1 MENAA
6 EGQVTGNAAEIY
18 EEFFVPALF
27 SEWSARVV
35 EAARLSPGQK
45 VLDVACGTGVLARRA
60 FERVQPG
67 GAVTGLDR
75 NDGMLAVARRKASG
89 ISWLSG
95 RAESLPFDEGAFDA
109 VVSQFGLMFFEDQVK
124 ALAEMWRV
132 LRPTGRLAVA
142 VWGPLDR
149 FPGYAALA
157 TLLDRLFGP
166 QIAGALEA
174 PFKLGDTGVLSSLFA
189 KADIP
194 GATISTPLGK
204 VRFPSIESWVRTEI
218 KGWTLADVL
227 DDAQYE
233 TLQRE
238 SQKELATYVRPD
250 GSVEFAG
257 PAHVVTAAKR

>member
-1 MENAA
+1 MKNAA

-45 VLDVACGTGVLARRA
+45 VLDVACGTGVLARSA

-67 GAVTGLDR
+67 GAVAGLDR
-75 NDGMLAVARRKASG
+75 NDGMLAVARRKAPG

-95 RAESLPFDEGAFDA
+95 RAESLPFGDEPFDA
-109 VVSQFGLMFFEDQVK
+109 VVSQFGLMFFEDQIE
-124 ALAEMWRV
+124 ALGEMWRV
-132 LRPTGRLAVA
+132 LRPAGRLVVA
-142 VWGPLDR
+142 VWAPIDR
-149 FPGYAALA
+149 LPGYAALA
-157 TLLDRLFGP
+157 ALLERLFGA

-174 PFKLGDTGVLSSLFA
+174 PFKLGDTAVLSSLFA

-194 GATISTPLGK
+194 GIAISTPLGK

-238 SQKELATYVRPD
+238 SQKELASYVRPD

-257 PAHVVTAAKR
+257 PAHLVTATKR